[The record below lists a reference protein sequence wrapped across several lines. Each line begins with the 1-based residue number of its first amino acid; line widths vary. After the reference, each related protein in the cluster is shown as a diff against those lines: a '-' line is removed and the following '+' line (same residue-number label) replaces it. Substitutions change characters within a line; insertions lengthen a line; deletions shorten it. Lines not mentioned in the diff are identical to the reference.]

1 MGATIIP
8 PDTADVKI
16 KWANICKARC
26 TVLGSSWCSWKWWTG
41 WDCGSAGLREV
52 LSTGASCLEWRLQD
66 CALLLADMLQVYRW
80 PPGGSAWSQRESWRR
95 QSLHRGSLVAGLPL
109 HLFFFSFPPL
119 NDAGISQHQHDEVQA
134 LWASTHG
141 SCTLRERDLEHTTNR
156 GNQSQQWLDLTNWKC
171 PSAMQEGPNSS
182 ASKAFFFPQLF
193 IKKKKN

>member
-8 PDTADVKI
+8 PNTADVKI

-109 HLFFFSFPPL
+109 HLFLLFFPSFKWCW
-119 NDAGISQHQHDEVQA
+119 NFT
-134 LWASTHG
+134 ASTWWGTG
-141 SCTLRERDLEHTTNR
+141 SLGLHPRLLH
-156 GNQSQQWLDLTNWKC
+156 
-171 PSAMQEGPNSS
+171 PEGKRFG
-182 ASKAFFFPQLF
+182 AHDK
-193 IKKKKN
+193 

>member
-1 MGATIIP
+1 M
-8 PDTADVKI
+8 KN
-16 KWANICKARC
+16 ANRPKKQYKRFYKLHHFLSI
-26 TVLGSSWCSWKWWTG
+26 SS
-41 WDCGSAGLREV
+41 
-52 LSTGASCLEWRLQD
+52 
-66 CALLLADMLQVYRW
+66 
-80 PPGGSAWSQRESWRR
+80 
-95 QSLHRGSLVAGLPL
+95 
-109 HLFFFSFPPL
+109 FFSFPPL

-193 IKKKKN
+193 IKKKKIKLTNILKTQSPDTLIPFILIHQLSIYFAKLFTHTHFYFLVEPFESYLWTLISTLNISTLNILRTRNSPTGPQCHYHT